1 MRRSAVAA
9 GLLLAMTAAPRSAKP
24 APQSEWG
31 VAVLE
36 AGQSADARQEQLA
49 LRDCLELV
57 GIPFVATRSLQQAV
71 RWPLVLVSGVLTNR
85 EFTATEREVLYGYVE
100 RGGVLLATEVQG
112 KTFFPLFG
120 ISGVTTSRT
129 NFRLNFTAAADPILR
144 YINRPEERTVSL
156 GDPALYAATI
166 WSTEY
171 AVSPGTAVLAQYE
184 NRAAALTVNAYGR
197 GLAYALGLGFKETS
211 LVPQLAHGFEAARRW
226 INWFEPS
233 GDVFRLLLRGLYEA
247 SVHPFL
253 LVHTVPDGKQTGL
266 CLSHDVDARESF
278 RNSLTFATM
287 EASLGVHSTFFV
299 TTKYFT
305 DSTDIG
311 YYTPQRVTWIR
322 QARAL
327 GAEVGSHSVS
337 HSEGFGS
344 FPVGSPRVG
353 PRDYD
358 PSHPTLFGEVR
369 VSQQLLDRDLEAHT
383 VGFRSGYLIY
393 PNDLLAVLEQS
404 GYLFDSSVSAQWV
417 LTNFPF
423 FGFRR
428 RSLDSEHSTV
438 VEVPVTLDDSRG
450 ELEARN
456 FLTAETQDTA
466 LRTWLEVIRANAEN
480 NAISCLLIHPT
491 DTTYKLATERR
502 LLESVRATDIWIGT
516 VGALAAFWRG
526 RAGLHPALERRPGG
540 RPVIVLRGVGAA
552 ALPAGQAL
560 VLERSATAAVPRVV
574 TAAGKQVPVRTRV
587 VGDRIFLLLR

>member
-1 MRRSAVAA
+1 VKRSSVAA
-9 GLLLAMTAAPRSAKP
+9 ALLLALTAPPGGAKP
-24 APQSEWG
+24 TPRFEWG

-36 AGQSADARQEQLA
+36 AGRSADARKEQLA
-49 LRDCLELV
+49 LRDCLELQ
-57 GIPFVATRSLQQAV
+57 GIPFLTTRSVQQAV
-71 RWPLVLVSGVLTNR
+71 RRPLVLIGGVLTNR
-85 EFTATEREVLYGYVE
+85 DFTPAEREVLYAYVE
-100 RGGVLLATEVQG
+100 RGGVVLATQVQG
-112 KTFFPLFG
+112 NTFFPLFG
-120 ISGVTTSRT
+120 ITAAAASRT
-129 NFRLNFTAAADPILR
+129 NFRLSFTAAADPALR

-156 GDPALYAATI
+156 GDSALYSETI

-171 AVSPGTAVLAQYE
+171 AVNPATQVLAQYA
-184 NRAAALTVNAYGR
+184 NGAAALTVNPYGR

-211 LVPQLAHGFEAARRW
+211 LVPQLAHSFEAARRW

-233 GDVFRLLLRGLYEA
+233 GDVFRLLLRGLYEG

-253 LVHTVPDGKQTGL
+253 LVHTVPDGKETGL

-287 EASLGVHSTFFV
+287 EASLGVRSTFFV
-299 TTKYFT
+299 TTKYFA

-311 YYTPQRVTWIR
+311 YYTPERVTWIR
-322 QARAL
+322 QVRAL
-327 GAEVGSHSVS
+327 GGEVGSHSVS
-337 HSEGFGS
+337 HSQGFEK
-344 FPVGSPRVG
+344 FPVGSRQVG

-369 VSQQLLDRDLEAHT
+369 VSKQLLDRDLDAQT
-383 VGFRSGYLIY
+383 VGFRSGYLLY
-393 PNDLLAVLEQS
+393 PDELLGVLEQS

-428 RSLDSEHSTV
+428 RSLDSEHSSI

-456 FLTAETQDTA
+456 FLTAETQEAA
-466 LRTWLEVIRANAEN
+466 LSTWLQVIRANAEN

-491 DTTYKLATERR
+491 DTTYKLTTERR
-502 LLESVRATDIWIGT
+502 LLEAVRGTDTWIGS

-526 RAGLHPALERRPGG
+526 RARLHPEFARRPGG
-540 RPVIVLRGVGAA
+540 RSVIVLRDLGAA
-552 ALPAGQAL
+552 EFPRGQAL
-560 VLERSATAAVPRVV
+560 VLERVATAAVPQVV
-574 TAAGKQVPVRTRV
+574 TATGKHVPVRTRV
-587 VGDRIFLLLR
+587 TGDRTVLRLP